1 MARLNVSVVATGIPE
16 EVNKYK
22 IVFLKLQKPKNIW
35 TKKMSC
41 RQFLERGCPQPSGS
55 PPFPGSAS
63 IRQVISSTQ
72 DNTLPHTEAKAT
84 FFRHLP
90 MQRSAP
96 VRSSSQGQ
104 GNFRRWSSRNHQ
116 VSLHEGDDK
125 HWSWFSATIQKL
137 LNQRCT
143 IFLMTNQIWSSAED
157 LIAWSHWKYVS
168 NPGLRVPRLPTRLGR
183 CHIRFWCHLR
193 HPPGRGFK
201 EQ

>member
-84 FFRHLP
+84 FFLLLP
-90 MQRSAP
+90 VKPFLPESTNIEL
-96 VRSSSQGQ
+96 SSIYITFFDGKCLS
-104 GNFRRWSSRNHQ
+104 
-116 VSLHEGDDK
+116 VLK
-125 HWSWFSATIQKL
+125 HPEML
-137 LNQRCT
+137 
-143 IFLMTNQIWSSAED
+143 
-157 LIAWSHWKYVS
+157 
-168 NPGLRVPRLPTRLGR
+168 
-183 CHIRFWCHLR
+183 
-193 HPPGRGFK
+193 
-201 EQ
+201 

>member
-116 VSLHEGDDK
+116 VSLHEGDDR

-137 LNQRCT
+137 LNQVYDFPDDQPDLVVGRRSDCMIALKICFQPRFT
-143 IFLMTNQIWSSAED
+143 STPTTNQTWSLSYP
-157 LIAWSHWKYVS
+157 LLVS
-168 NPGLRVPRLPTRLGR
+168 PSSSS
-183 CHIRFWCHLR
+183 W
-193 HPPGRGFK
+193 
-201 EQ
+201 

>member
-84 FFRHLP
+84 FFSGTYQCSVLRRCDPVAKAKETLEDDP
-90 MQRSAP
+90 VAITKSLYMKVTMQQCQIDGSFP
-96 VRSSSQGQ
+96 THS
-104 GNFRRWSSRNHQ
+104 RR
-116 VSLHEGDDK
+116 
-125 HWSWFSATIQKL
+125 
-137 LNQRCT
+137 
-143 IFLMTNQIWSSAED
+143 
-157 LIAWSHWKYVS
+157 
-168 NPGLRVPRLPTRLGR
+168 
-183 CHIRFWCHLR
+183 
-193 HPPGRGFK
+193 FK
-201 EQ
+201 F

>member
-1 MARLNVSVVATGIPE
+1 MSDLPPGCPLELVRSKKSILPKRRKILLDTRWPDWTSLWLPLAFLRRWTNIRLYFWSFKSRSQAFKAVIP
-16 EVNKYK
+16 
-22 IVFLKLQKPKNIW
+22 QNIW

-116 VSLHEGDDK
+116 VSLHEGDD
-125 HWSWFSATIQKL
+125 SNIDPGS
-137 LNQRCT
+137 QRQYKN
-143 IFLMTNQIWSSAED
+143 F
-157 LIAWSHWKYVS
+157 
-168 NPGLRVPRLPTRLGR
+168 
-183 CHIRFWCHLR
+183 
-193 HPPGRGFK
+193 
-201 EQ
+201 